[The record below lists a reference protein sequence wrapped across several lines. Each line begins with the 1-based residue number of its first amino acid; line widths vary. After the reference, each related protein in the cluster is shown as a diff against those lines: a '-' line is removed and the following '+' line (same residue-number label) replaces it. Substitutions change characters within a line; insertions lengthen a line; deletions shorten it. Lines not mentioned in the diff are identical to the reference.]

1 MSLRGVRGAITVDN
15 NTKAE
20 IIAATKELL
29 EQLISANKI
38 KTEDIASALFSST
51 PGLDAEFPAVA
62 ARGLGWNETPL
73 LCMQEISVPG
83 SLANCIRVLIHLN
96 TQRSQ
101 KEMKHVYLR
110 AAVKL
115 RRDGQ

>member
-1 MSLRGVRGAITVDN
+1 MSLRGIRGAITVN
-15 NTKAE
+15 KNTKAE
-20 IIAATKELL
+20 IISATKELL
-29 EQLISANKI
+29 EQLISANAI
-38 KTEDIASALFSST
+38 KPEDIASVLFSVT
-51 PGLDAEFPAVA
+51 QGLDAEFPAVA

-73 LCMQEISVPG
+73 LCMQEIPVPG

-96 TQRSQ
+96 SERSQ

-110 AAVKL
+110 EAIKL